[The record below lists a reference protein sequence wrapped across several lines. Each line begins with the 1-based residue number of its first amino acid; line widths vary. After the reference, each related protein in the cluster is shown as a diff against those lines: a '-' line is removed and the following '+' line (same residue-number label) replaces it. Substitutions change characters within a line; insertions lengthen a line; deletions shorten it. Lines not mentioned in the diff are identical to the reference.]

1 LSTICGFYKY
11 CSQERMIERDPSAH
25 VRRPK
30 QGDES
35 STLGLDRNELGVN
48 IDNHDETSR
57 LDRHAS
63 ARIVRRLTKAAG
75 IDKRISP
82 TPSGA
87 ASSPQLHHRSFITAA
102 LDAALDAA
110 SSGAASS
117 PLAFRY
123 AMSKKRHRA
132 QTRERQCAT
141 TEEEDHST
149 DTPPTSSQPS
159 SLAPAADRQRDRA
172 GDHSDRRPP
181 ARRNAG

>member
-87 ASSPQLHHRSFITAA
+87 ASSPQLHHRSTRRSTRRSFII
-102 LDAALDAA
+102 
-110 SSGAASS
+110 AASS